1 MNALSKRQ
9 TDKAETSVGDLIKS
23 SPVAHAFKAVGDRW
37 TWLILRDLFL
47 GYRRFEDLRRRTGA
61 ARGTLTARL
70 NSLVENGI
78 LYRNPYQLDRARFEY
93 RLTDKGFGI
102 YPVALLVWRWEQK
115 WTDEHEEIP
124 EALTHRGCGKKTVP
138 TLRCAE
144 CQEEIHAVD
153 VTFSA
158 GPGINV
164 VPAGNDRSRRRH
176 KSRDQYPAEVDR
188 VFFHAV
194 DVIGDRWAGLV
205 LASIWFGL
213 HRYDDI
219 TDALGIATNILA
231 DRLKRLTECGVL
243 ERRAYQD
250 KPKRYEYRL
259 TPKGRDLYGLPMMLH
274 QWASDWLVGEKGPGV
289 VLTHQCGKPLR
300 GFVACSECGEKLR
313 PGEVTYGTP

>member
-115 WTDEHEEIP
+115 WTEEHEEIP

-138 TLRCAE
+138 TATPRRNISRPIQTSGVESDTNTNAPLNTNAP
-144 CQEEIHAVD
+144 A
-153 VTFSA
+153 
-158 GPGINV
+158 
-164 VPAGNDRSRRRH
+164 VPARNM
-176 KSRDQYPAEVDR
+176 
-188 VFFHAV
+188 
-194 DVIGDRWAGLV
+194 
-205 LASIWFGL
+205 
-213 HRYDDI
+213 
-219 TDALGIATNILA
+219 
-231 DRLKRLTECGVL
+231 
-243 ERRAYQD
+243 
-250 KPKRYEYRL
+250 
-259 TPKGRDLYGLPMMLH
+259 GR
-274 QWASDWLVGEKGPGV
+274 GPN
-289 VLTHQCGKPLR
+289 R
-300 GFVACSECGEKLR
+300 
-313 PGEVTYGTP
+313 